1 MSRISM
7 PLKYAKP
14 EYTPG
19 SNNTGHVQME
29 LRTDVTKMMWRNS
42 VFVRKSMNCCK
53 LIVMLFV
60 QLNLHT

>member
-29 LRTDVTKMMWRNS
+29 LRTDVTKMMWRNT
-42 VFVRKSMNCCK
+42 VC
-53 LIVMLFV
+53 LFGSP
-60 QLNLHT
+60 